1 MDIRTYLSEEAR
13 RMQAESLHALPAPAD
28 WPQARKEWLAQYYA
42 MMGVTSHMALT
53 ERPPLNVCI
62 TKETQRDGYR
72 ILNLYYESLPGL
84 YVTGNLY
91 LPTNT
96 ENPVPGVLYVCGHA
110 QKQKEHYQAHPRK
123 FAQIG
128 MACLLVETIQLGE
141 IEGHHHGTCHRGW
154 FNWFSQGYTP
164 AGVELWNG
172 VRGLDLLA
180 SLPEVDG
187 TRLGVTGISGGGAV
201 SWWVAAADERV
212 KVVAPVC
219 GTATFASHVRE
230 RTVDGH
236 CDCMFP
242 VNLYRWELADVAR
255 LIAPRPM
262 LIGSANRDGI
272 FHIRSIRESFAGV
285 KKIYDHLGAGENT
298 LLIETPGGHS
308 YHANSRRGIFSW
320 FLRHL
325 EQKEVSPEAV
335 GDIDDSPAAQED
347 AATLRVYQNG
357 VPTAE
362 RVTTIHE
369 DFFTLPEL
377 PSIANAVEL
386 AAARDKARAGLAETS
401 FGHFPS
407 VPSAL
412 DAEVEYETGRGDAVA
427 GGRFAFTSEGGW
439 RLHGSW
445 TLPESDSDAPAVVAL
460 RSPHERRRTTEDWL
474 QGLDSSWARVV
485 AEPRGTGD
493 NAWGTELDW
502 HVRRAAMLTG
512 RTIASMQVYD
522 TLRALEAIAHLPGVD
537 SSRVAL
543 AGRGQMAV
551 VALYAALLH
560 AARQRRSNLQALIL
574 SDLPESL
581 SAHSNPDGTGI
592 ASEILFAL
600 QHADLPQAAGLLWP
614 MELVFLGPRPGT
626 FGWTE
631 DLYNRL
637 GSPGAIRH
645 VMNLGQ
651 WQPGTKH

>member
-13 RMQAESLHALPAPAD
+13 RMQAESLHTLPAPAD

-53 ERPPLNVCI
+53 ERPPLNVQV

-242 VNLYRWELADVAR
+242 VNVHRWELADVAR

-272 FHIRSIRESFAGV
+272 FHIRSIRESFAGI
-285 KKIYDHLGAGENT
+285 KKVYDHLGAGENT

-325 EQKEVSPEAV
+325 EQKEVAPEAV
-335 GDIDDSPAAQED
+335 GDIDDSPAVQEN

-357 VPTAE
+357 VPTSE

-377 PSIANAVEL
+377 PSIANANEL
-386 AAARDKARAGLAETS
+386 AAVRDKARAALAETS

-407 VPSAL
+407 APSAL
-412 DAEVEYETGRGDAVA
+412 DAEVEYEIGRGDAVA

-445 TLPESDSDAPAVVAL
+445 TLPESDSDAPVVVAL

-512 RTIASMQVYD
+512 RTIASIQVYD

-543 AGRGQMAV
+543 AGRRQMAV

-560 AARQRRSNLQALIL
+560 AARQRRSNLEALIL

-614 MELVFLGPRPGT
+614 TELVFLGPRPGT
-626 FGWTE
+626 YGWTE
-631 DLYNRL
+631 DLYARL

-651 WQPGTKH
+651 WQAT

>member
-1 MDIRTYLSEEAR
+1 
-13 RMQAESLHALPAPAD
+13 
-28 WPQARKEWLAQYYA
+28 
-42 MMGVTSHMALT
+42 
-53 ERPPLNVCI
+53 
-62 TKETQRDGYR
+62 
-72 ILNLYYESLPGL
+72 
-84 YVTGNLY
+84 
-91 LPTNT
+91 
-96 ENPVPGVLYVCGHA
+96 
-110 QKQKEHYQAHPRK
+110 
-123 FAQIG
+123 

-242 VNLYRWELADVAR
+242 VNLHRWELADVAR

-285 KKIYDHLGAGENT
+285 KKVYDHLGAGEKA

-377 PSIANAVEL
+377 PSIVSADQLADVRDKTSHCPCRDVVRTFPKCAKCFRRRGRIRDRPRRRGRGRQVCLHVGRRL
-386 AAARDKARAGLAETS
+386 AAAR
-401 FGHFPS
+401 F
-407 VPSAL
+407 
-412 DAEVEYETGRGDAVA
+412 
-427 GGRFAFTSEGGW
+427 
-439 RLHGSW
+439 
-445 TLPESDSDAPAVVAL
+445 
-460 RSPHERRRTTEDWL
+460 
-474 QGLDSSWARVV
+474 LDSAGIRFRC
-485 AEPRGTGD
+485 AGR
-493 NAWGTELDW
+493 
-502 HVRRAAMLTG
+502 RRAA
-512 RTIASMQVYD
+512 
-522 TLRALEAIAHLPGVD
+522 
-537 SSRVAL
+537 L
-543 AGRGQMAV
+543 A
-551 VALYAALLH
+551 
-560 AARQRRSNLQALIL
+560 
-574 SDLPESL
+574 P
-581 SAHSNPDGTGI
+581 
-592 ASEILFAL
+592 
-600 QHADLPQAAGLLWP
+600 
-614 MELVFLGPRPGT
+614 
-626 FGWTE
+626 
-631 DLYNRL
+631 
-637 GSPGAIRH
+637 
-645 VMNLGQ
+645 
-651 WQPGTKH
+651 

>member
-1 MDIRTYLSEEAR
+1 MDIRTYLSNEAR
-13 RMQAESLHALPAPAD
+13 RMHGESLQDLPAPED
-28 WPQARKEWLAQYYA
+28 WAQARVQWQAQYYE
-42 MMGVTSHMALT
+42 MMGITSHMALV
-53 ERPPLNVCI
+53 ERPPLNMCV

-72 ILNLYYESLPGL
+72 IQNVYYESLPGL

-91 LPTNT
+91 LPTNVDG
-96 ENPVPGVLYVCGHA
+96 PVPGVLYVCGHA

-123 FAQIG
+123 FAQLG
-128 MACLLVETIQLGE
+128 FACLLVETIQLGE

-187 TRLGVTGISGGGAV
+187 ARLGVTGISGGGAV
-201 SWWVAAADERV
+201 SWWIAAADERV

-219 GTATFASHVRE
+219 GTATFASHVCE
-230 RTVDGH
+230 RTLDGH
-236 CDCMFP
+236 CDCMFF
-242 VNLYRWELADVAR
+242 VNAYGWELADVAR

-272 FHIRSIRESFAGV
+272 FHIRSIRETFAGI
-285 KKIYDHLGAGENT
+285 KKIYDHVGASENT
-298 LLIETPGGHS
+298 ILIETPGGHS

-320 FLRHL
+320 FLRYL
-325 EQKEVSPEAV
+325 ADKDVSPEAA
-335 GDIDDSPAAQED
+335 GDIDDRPEVQED

-357 VPTAE
+357 VPTSE

-377 PSIANAVEL
+377 PNIVTADEL
-386 AAARDKARAGLAETS
+386 AAVRDKAHAKLAAMS
-401 FGHFPS
+401 FRHFPS
-407 VPSAL
+407 TPGTL

-445 TLPESDSDAPAVVAL
+445 TLPEADADAPAVVAL
-460 RSPHERRRTTEDWL
+460 RTPHEPRRATEDWL
-474 QGLDSSWARVV
+474 QGFDSSWARVV

-502 HVRRAAMLTG
+502 HVRRACMLLG
-512 RTIASMQVYD
+512 RTVASMQVYD
-522 TLRALEAIAHLPGVD
+522 TLRALDAVAHLPGVD
-537 SSRVAL
+537 SSRLAL

-560 AARQRRSNLQALIL
+560 GNLEALIL

-581 SAHSNPDGTGI
+581 AAHSSPDGTGI

-631 DLYNRL
+631 DLYSRL

-645 VMNLGQ
+645 VMNLEQ
-651 WQPGTKH
+651 WQPGAGR

>member
-1 MDIRTYLSEEAR
+1 M
-13 RMQAESLHALPAPAD
+13 
-28 WPQARKEWLAQYYA
+28 
-42 MMGVTSHMALT
+42 
-53 ERPPLNVCI
+53 
-62 TKETQRDGYR
+62 
-72 ILNLYYESLPGL
+72 
-84 YVTGNLY
+84 
-91 LPTNT
+91 
-96 ENPVPGVLYVCGHA
+96 
-110 QKQKEHYQAHPRK
+110 
-123 FAQIG
+123 
-128 MACLLVETIQLGE
+128 
-141 IEGHHHGTCHRGW
+141 
-154 FNWFSQGYTP
+154 
-164 AGVELWNG
+164 
-172 VRGLDLLA
+172 
-180 SLPEVDG
+180 
-187 TRLGVTGISGGGAV
+187 
-201 SWWVAAADERV
+201 
-212 KVVAPVC
+212 
-219 GTATFASHVRE
+219 
-230 RTVDGH
+230 
-236 CDCMFP
+236 
-242 VNLYRWELADVAR
+242 AR

-377 PSIANAVEL
+377 PSIAAADQL
-386 AAARDKARAGLAETS
+386 ADARDKTRTALAETS

-445 TLPESDSDAPAVVAL
+445 TLPESDSDAPVVVAL
-460 RSPHERRRTTEDWL
+460 RSPHERRRATEDWL

-522 TLRALEAIAHLPGVD
+522 TLRALEAIARLPGVV
-537 SSRVAL
+537 STRVAL
-543 AGRGQMAV
+543 AGARPNGRGR
-551 VALYAALLH
+551 ALRGAASRQCPSAYSERFAGVPVGALQSGRH
-560 AARQRRSNLQALIL
+560 RHRQRDSLRAPARRPAPSRRSAL
-574 SDLPESL
+574 
-581 SAHSNPDGTGI
+581 AHGI
-592 ASEILFAL
+592 
-600 QHADLPQAAGLLWP
+600 GL
-614 MELVFLGPRPGT
+614 PRPPPRH
-626 FGWTE
+626 
-631 DLYNRL
+631 LRL
-637 GSPGAIRH
+637 DRRS
-645 VMNLGQ
+645 L
-651 WQPGTKH
+651 

>member
-1 MDIRTYLSEEAR
+1 MDIRTYLSNEAR
-13 RMQAESLHALPAPAD
+13 RMHGESLQDLPAPQD
-28 WPQARKEWLAQYYA
+28 WAHAREQWQAQYFE
-42 MMGVTSHMALT
+42 MMGITSHMALQ
-53 ERPPLNVCI
+53 ERPPLNVCV
-62 TKETQRDGYR
+62 TKETERDGYR
-72 ILNLYYESLPGL
+72 IQNLYYEALPGL

-91 LPTNT
+91 LPTDV
-96 ENPVPGVLYVCGHA
+96 EGPVPGVLYVCGHA

-123 FAQIG
+123 FAQLG
-128 MACLLVETIQLGE
+128 FACLLVETIQLGE
-141 IEGHHHGTCHRGW
+141 IEGNHHGTGRRGW

-180 SLPEVDG
+180 ALPEVDG
-187 TRLGVTGISGGGAV
+187 ERLGVTGISGGGAV
-201 SWWVAAADERV
+201 SWWIAAADERV
-212 KVVAPVC
+212 QVVAPVC
-219 GTATFASHVRE
+219 GTATFASHVCE
-230 RTVDGH
+230 RTIDGH
-236 CDCMFP
+236 CDCMFF
-242 VNLYRWELADVAR
+242 VNAYRWELADLAR

-272 FHIRSIRESFAGV
+272 FHIRSIRETFAGV
-285 KKIYDHLGAGENT
+285 KQVYEHLDAGQNAI
-298 LLIETPGGHS
+298 LIETPGGHS

-325 EQKEVSPEAV
+325 ADKDVSPEEA
-335 GDIDDSPAAQED
+335 GDIDDRPEMQED

-377 PSIANAVEL
+377 PSIANADEL
-386 AAARDKARAGLAETS
+386 TAAREKALAGLNEIS
-401 FGHFPS
+401 FGHFPIE
-407 VPSAL
+407 PCNL
-412 DAEVEYETGRGDAVA
+412 DAEIEYETGRGDAVA
-427 GGRFAFTSEGGW
+427 GGRFAFSSEGGW
-439 RLHGSW
+439 RLHGNW
-445 TLPESDSDAPAVVAL
+445 TLPESDADAPAVLAL
-460 RSPHERRRTTEDWL
+460 RVPHERRRATEDWL

-493 NAWGTELDW
+493 TAWGQELDW
-502 HVRRAAMLTG
+502 HVRRSCMLLG
-512 RTIASMQVYD
+512 RTVASMQVYD
-522 TLRALEAIAHLPGVD
+522 TLRALEAVGHLPGVD
-537 SSRVAL
+537 GARVTL

-560 AARQRRSNLQALIL
+560 GNVEALIL

-581 SAHSNPDGTGI
+581 AAHSNPDGTGI

-614 MELVFLGPRPGT
+614 TELVFLGPRPGT

-631 DLYNRL
+631 DIYARL

-645 VMNLGQ
+645 VMSLAQ
-651 WQPGTKH
+651 WQPST

>member
-1 MDIRTYLSEEAR
+1 MHD
-13 RMQAESLHALPAPAD
+13 ESLQSLPAPAG
-28 WPQARKEWLAQYYA
+28 WSEAREQWLAQYYA

-53 ERPPLNVCI
+53 ARPPLNVRI
-62 TKETQRDGYR
+62 TKETARDGYR
-72 ILNLYYESLPGL
+72 IQNLHYEALPGL

-91 LPTNT
+91 LPTDVDG
-96 ENPVPGVLYVCGHA
+96 PVPGVLYVCGHA

-123 FAQIG
+123 FAQLG

-141 IEGHHHGTCHRGW
+141 IEGHHHGTFHRGW
-154 FNWFSQGYTP
+154 FNWYSQGYTP

-180 SLPEVDG
+180 GLPEVDAE
-187 TRLGVTGISGGGAV
+187 RLGVTGISGGGAV

-219 GTATFASHVRE
+219 GTATFASHVCE

-236 CDCMFP
+236 CDCMFF
-242 VNLYRWELADVAR
+242 VNAYGWELADVAR

-272 FHIRSIRESFAGV
+272 FHIKAIREAFAGT
-285 KKIYDHLGAGENT
+285 KKIYDHLGAGENVR
-298 LLIETPGGHS
+298 LIETPGGHS

-325 EQKEVSPEAV
+325 EQREVSPEDA
-335 GDIDDSPAAQED
+335 GDIDDRPEVQED
-347 AATLRVYQNG
+347 AATLRVYGNG
-357 VPTAE
+357 VPPAE
-362 RVTTIHE
+362 RVSTIQE
-369 DFFTLPEL
+369 DFFTLPGL
-377 PSIANAVEL
+377 PHIGTPDEL
-386 AAARDKARAGLAETS
+386 ASAREQALAGLRETS
-401 FGHFPS
+401 FRHFPS
-407 VPSAL
+407 EPCAL
-412 DAEVEYETGRGDAVA
+412 DAEVEYEIGRGDAVA
-427 GGRFAFTSEGGW
+427 GGRFAFTSESGW
-439 RLHGSW
+439 RLHGAW
-445 TLPESDSDAPAVVAL
+445 TLPESDADAPAVLAL
-460 RSPHERRRTTEDWL
+460 RSPHERRKAAEERL
-474 QGLDSSWARVV
+474 HGLNSSWARVV

-493 NAWGTELDW
+493 TAWGTELDW

-522 TLRALEAIAHLPGVD
+522 TLRALEAMPHLPGVD
-537 SSRVAL
+537 GARIAL

-560 AARQRRSNLQALIL
+560 GGLQALIL

-581 SAHSNPDGTGI
+581 SAPSSPDGSGV

-614 MELVFLGPRPGT
+614 TELVFFGPRPGT

-637 GSPGAIRH
+637 GAPGAIRH

-651 WQPGTKH
+651 WQPGAGR